1 MSNPS
6 DELTAQLQRIKTGLD
21 DVVRQNDDVIR
32 DCTTAIQD
40 DPAVV
45 AALEAPA
52 EAPTIEPK
60 VEGPRPVTPP

>member
-6 DELTAQLQRIKTGLD
+6 DELTAQLQRIQTRLD

-45 AALEAPA
+45 AAIEAPA
-52 EAPTIEPK
+52 DAPTIKPEIDG
-60 VEGPRPVTPP
+60 VRGHGDG